1 MRRDVIVGTKVRLI
15 PTDHDRIAE
24 AITVSL
30 ENSLRRLRREQVDLL
45 QLHNEI
51 SSSGRSDAL
60 DAVTVVDEMMPVFER
75 LRSRGKIRFGGISC
89 KGDADAIH
97 RVITAGGI
105 DTAQSGAE
113 ERDPRGSQTVV
124 PMGSEPDYGADV
136 RWARLFEPLVREA
149 HATSLVDAA
158 LRFVAAERRIA
169 TVLVGFSTFDQLAAA
184 VASINKDPLSSAVL
198 NRMSELQKALANA
211 DG

>member
-30 ENSLRRLRREQVDLL
+30 ENSLRRLRREQIDLL

-89 KGDADAIH
+89 KGDADA
-97 RVITAGGI
+97 
-105 DTAQSGAE
+105 
-113 ERDPRGSQTVV
+113 
-124 PMGSEPDYGADV
+124 MG
-136 RWARLFEPLVREA
+136 
-149 HATSLVDAA
+149 
-158 LRFVAAERRIA
+158 
-169 TVLVGFSTFDQLAAA
+169 
-184 VASINKDPLSSAVL
+184 
-198 NRMSELQKALANA
+198 
-211 DG
+211 